1 MGSVYKQKG
10 SKNYWIKYYH
20 NGRAVRESA
29 QSDKKI
35 VAKRLLARREA
46 DIAQG
51 KVPNIHLDKV
61 GFEQLAE
68 NFINDYRVNQ
78 RKSIG
83 RAAQSVS
90 HLRRYFGTFKA
101 PQITT
106 SKINEYILQRIEG
119 GAANATINREL
130 AALKRMLNLG
140 AQQTPPLVD
149 RVPHIPSLKE
159 NNTRKGFFEHSEF
172 LALRDALPEY
182 LKNMVTFAYN
192 SGWRFNE
199 ITGLK
204 WNNVDLD
211 AGIVRLEAG
220 ETKNGEARTFYLGLE
235 LLEVFKSQWQI
246 RKAREVITP
255 YVFPNANGDGRIK
268 DIRGSW
274 FKGCNKAGIG
284 KRLFHD
290 FRRTAVRN
298 MVRAGIPERVAMMV
312 TGHKTRSVFDR
323 YNIVSEA
330 DLKMVCQ
337 KQAAYQKSATGIVS
351 GIVAPFPTKKG
362 ANRNG

>member
-1 MGSVYKQKG
+1 MGSIYKQKG

-20 NGRAVRESA
+20 NGKAVRESA
-29 QSDKKI
+29 HSDKKI

-51 KVPNIHLDKV
+51 KAPNIQLDKV
-61 GFEQLAE
+61 SFDQLAQDL
-68 NFINDYRVNQ
+68 INDYRINK
-78 RKSIG
+78 RKSID
-83 RAAQSVS
+83 RATRSVN
-90 HLRRYFGTFKA
+90 HLRRYFGNFKA

-106 SKINEYILQRIEG
+106 PKINQYILQRIEE

-159 NNTRKGFFEHSEF
+159 NNAREGFFEHREF
-172 LALRDALPEY
+172 LALRDALPDY
-182 LKNMVTFAYN
+182 LKGMVTFAYN
-192 SGWRFNE
+192 SGWRFSE

-204 WNNVDLD
+204 WHNVDLE

-220 ETKNGEARTFYLGLE
+220 ETKNGEARTFYLGDE
-235 LLEVFKSQWQI
+235 LLDVFKHQWQL
-246 RKAREVITP
+246 RKVRKIITP
-255 YVFPNANGDGRIK
+255 YVFPNVNGDGRIK

-274 FKGCNKAGIG
+274 FKAFKTAGIS
-284 KRLFHD
+284 RRVFHD
-290 FRRTAVRN
+290 LRRTAVRN
-298 MVRAGIPERVAMMV
+298 MVRAGVPERVAMMV

-323 YNIVSEA
+323 YNIINEA

-337 KQAAYQKSATGIVS
+337 KQAAYQESATGIVS
-351 GIVAPFPTKKG
+351 GIVTPLPTKKG
-362 ANRNG
+362 ASQNG